1 VFCTDSLRKYCSY
14 LANKVSIQS
23 LYLEYY
29 GDQQGALKNF
39 LQCGNWKKAHTIF
52 MTSVAHS
59 LFLSCKFFFNALEN
73 NLIRALIQCI
83 TCPLHKYTA
92 VPD

>member
-1 VFCTDSLRKYCSY
+1 MFCNASLRKYCTY
-14 LANKVSIQS
+14 LANELSIQA

-39 LQCGNWKKAHTIF
+39 LQCGNWKKAHTIS

-59 LFLSCKFFFNALEN
+59 LFLSCKFSFNAVKKINKGLDSMY
-73 NLIRALIQCI
+73 NLSSTKIFSCA
-83 TCPLHKYTA
+83 
-92 VPD
+92 